1 MRNPNGFGSIS
12 KMNDKRRRRPWRVR
26 VTAGYEIDER
36 TGTHKQII
44 KTLGY
49 CASRKEAMQMLA
61 EYNKNPYD
69 LAQKDITF
77 AEVYEIWSS
86 DHFKRH
92 PSTRVPTTSMYKHC
106 ASLYGMKM
114 KDIRLS
120 HLQTVMNALEGKS
133 RATQTVVKTIFNNVF
148 GYCMKNDI
156 IQKDYSQFVQKTFT
170 TKKSVHDKFFTQ
182 DQIRAVMNSQD
193 FTHRESNYADVVL
206 LLLYTGMRIN
216 ELLTL
221 KCCDI
226 DLDKRI
232 INLHGTKTEA
242 AERIIPIHK
251 EIAPIISARMGGEY
265 LIMKNDKPVPYM
277 TFYLYWSEY
286 MKHLGIPHTPH
297 ATRHTFISA
306 MDDCNI
312 TGVVMKR
319 IAGHAN
325 KSVTEHYT
333 HKSIEQLI
341 DAIDKLKLLK

>member
-1 MRNPNGFGSIS
+1 MKQPNGYGSIT
-12 KMNDKRRRRPWRVR
+12 KMTGKRRHPWRVR
-26 VTAGYEIDER
+26 VTTGWELDEEGKR
-36 TGTHKQII
+36 HKQIM

-49 CASRKEAMQMLA
+49 CASRKEAIQMLA

-69 LAQKDITF
+69 LAHKDITF
-77 AEVYEIWSS
+77 AEVYDIWSVE
-86 DHFKRH
+86 HFKRH
-92 PSTRVPTTSMYKHC
+92 PSTRVPTTSMYKYC
-106 ASLYGMKM
+106 VSLYNMKM
-114 KDIRLS
+114 KDIKLS
-120 HLQTVMNALEGKS
+120 HLQAIMNAVEGKS
-133 RATQTVVKTIFNNVF
+133 RATQTVIKTIFNNVF

-156 IQKDYSQFVQKTFT
+156 IQKDYSQYVQKTFT

-182 DQIRAVMNSQD
+182 DQIRAVMDSQG
-193 FTHRESNYADVVL
+193 FTHRGSNYSDAVL
-206 LLLYTGMRIN
+206 ILLYTGMRIN

-226 DLDKRI
+226 DLEKRI

-242 AERIIPIHK
+242 AERIIPIHQD
-251 EIAPIISARMGGEY
+251 IVPIISARMGGEY

-277 TFYLYWSEY
+277 TFYVYWAEY
-286 MKHLGIPHTPH
+286 MKHLNIPHTPH

-306 MDDCNI
+306 MDACGI

-341 DAIDKLKLLK
+341 EAIDMLNLLK

>member
-1 MRNPNGFGSIS
+1 MKQPNGCGSIT
-12 KMNDKRRRRPWRVR
+12 KMTGKRRRPWRVR
-26 VTAGYEIDER
+26 VTTGWELDEDGKR
-36 TGTHKQII
+36 AKQVM

-49 CASRKEAMQMLA
+49 CATRKEAMQVLA

-69 LAQKDITF
+69 LAHKDITF
-77 AEVYEIWSS
+77 AEVYDIWSVE
-86 DHFKRH
+86 HFKRY
-92 PSTRVPTTSMYKHC
+92 PSTRVPTTSMYKYC
-106 ASLYGMKM
+106 VSLYGMKM

-120 HLQTVMNALEGKS
+120 HLQAIMNAVEGKS
-133 RATQTVVKTIFNNVF
+133 RGTQTVIKTIFNNVF

-156 IQKDYSQFVQKTFT
+156 IQKDYSQYVQKTYT

-182 DQIRAVMNSQD
+182 NQIRAVINSQD
-193 FTHRESNYADVVL
+193 FTHRGSNYSDAVL
-206 LLLYTGMRIN
+206 ILLYTGMRIN

-226 DLDKRI
+226 DLEKRI

-251 EIAPIISARMGGEY
+251 EVAPIISARMGGEY
-265 LIMKNDKPVPYM
+265 LIMKHGRPVPYN
-277 TFYLYWSEY
+277 TFYLYWTEY
-286 MKHLGIPHTPH
+286 MKCLGMPHTPH

-306 MDDCNI
+306 MDDSNI

-341 DAIDKLKLLK
+341 EAIDKLKLLK